1 MRRQRHYAVAA
12 EDAAGDVGIAE
23 TTAASEEA
31 MKYRINRRDNGSKAL
46 EQYAADLGFVVHAE
60 AGAIDAHLALG
71 TKIVAVEWKS
81 KGGTLTPS
89 QQRLIARGY
98 PVRFVSTPE
107 QLEALKAELLR

>member
-1 MRRQRHYAVAA
+1 
-12 EDAAGDVGIAE
+12 
-23 TTAASEEA
+23 

-46 EQYAADLGFVVHAE
+46 EQYAADLGFVVYTE

-71 TKIVAVEWKS
+71 QKIVAVEWKS

-107 QLEALKAELLR
+107 QLDQLRNELMK